1 MKILYTTIAALGA
14 TLMLAAPAA
23 AKTWAECDYE
33 AKVYAVNNTNVGGA
47 TVGSAIAGG
56 LIGLGISSIT
66 GNVNTAGNIA
76 AGAAIGGVG
85 GYLASNAKQK
95 ALYDSYM
102 ASCWGQPPQPQPIYA
117 PVPQPGSVFP
127 PPGPQAVV
135 YQSLNVRVCPQA
147 SGACPPIGSI
157 PAGSAVPVNSC
168 TTPNYVLNSGWC
180 QVGIPAGW
188 GWASKSYLNF

>member
-1 MKILYTTIAALGA
+1 MKILYTAIAALGA

-23 AKTWAECDYE
+23 AKTWAQCDYE
-33 AKVYAVNNTNVGGA
+33 AKVYAVNNTNTGGA
-47 TVGSAIAGG
+47 TVGGALAGG

-66 GNVNTAGNIA
+66 GNVNTAGNVA
-76 AGAAIGGVG
+76 LGAGIGGVG
-85 GYLASNAKQK
+85 GFLASNAKQK
-95 ALYDSYM
+95 ALYDSFM
-102 ASCWGQPPQPQPIYA
+102 ASCLGGVQPQPIYA

-135 YQSLNVRVCPQA
+135 YLVLNVRVCPQA
-147 SGACPPIGSI
+147 SGACPPMGSI

-168 TTPNYVLNSGWC
+168 TTPAYTPQGWC

>member
-33 AKVYAVNNTNVGGA
+33 AKVYAVNNTNTGGA
-47 TVGSAIAGG
+47 TVGGALAGG
-56 LIGLGISSIT
+56 LLGLGLSSIT
-66 GNVNTAGNIA
+66 GNVNTAGNVA
-76 AGAAIGGVG
+76 LGAGIGGVAG
-85 GYLASNAKQK
+85 FVGSNAKQK
-95 ALYDSYM
+95 QLYDSYM
-102 ASCWGQPPQPQPIYA
+102 ASCLGQPAQPVYA

-168 TTPNYVLNSGWC
+168 TTPAYTNQGWC

>member
-1 MKILYTTIAALGA
+1 M
-14 TLMLAAPAA
+14 
-23 AKTWAECDYE
+23 
-33 AKVYAVNNTNVGGA
+33 
-47 TVGSAIAGG
+47 
-56 LIGLGISSIT
+56 
-66 GNVNTAGNIA
+66 
-76 AGAAIGGVG
+76 
-85 GYLASNAKQK
+85 SNANHKK
-95 ALYDSYM
+95 WYDAYM
-102 ASCWGQPPQPQPIYA
+102 ASCVGGVPQPQPIYA

-168 TTPNYVLNSGWC
+168 TTPAYTNQGWC